1 MGLVCGQGN
10 KQREDKK
17 KTFSGNIA
25 DIPGETGLGDWDKGN
40 LYYAVNLEN
49 LSVGIISKCSYWIC
63 GSG

>member
-1 MGLVCGQGN
+1 MGLVRGQGN

-17 KTFSGNIA
+17 KTFSGNIP
-25 DIPGETGLGDWDKGN
+25 DIREETGLRDRDKGN

-49 LSVGIISKCSYWIC
+49 LSVGIISKCSNWIC